1 MKLVKFFMKLGN
13 ETVTIE
19 LKNGTVVVGT
29 LSAGDMAMNVHLKA
43 VKLMVK
49 GQPSKQLDHITLRGS
64 HLRYFLLPEAINL
77 DTLLVDDGPKQK
89 RTIAQARAIGHHR
102 VIQKGTAIRL
112 FHFFHTAQYVGK
124 LLHVK
129 QIDFL

>member
-1 MKLVKFFMKLGN
+1 MKLVKFLMKLGN

-29 LSAGDMAMNVHLKA
+29 LSSVDMAMNVHLKA

-89 RTIAQARAIGHHR
+89 RTIAQARRKPAAPRPRAG
-102 VIQKGTAIRL
+102 IR
-112 FHFFHTAQYVGK
+112 TGK
-124 LLHVK
+124 R
-129 QIDFL
+129 F